1 MIQFTDNAVAAVR
14 TAIGR
19 AQGPVEGIRI
29 MVQSGGCAGLKY
41 MMGLVSEAAPDDIV
55 VEFSDIKVFIDAESG
70 PRMAGTRVDFIT
82 SLESSGFSFENPN
95 AAAKC
100 SCGKSF
106 S

>member
-1 MIQFTDNAVAAVR
+1 MIELTDDAVAAVR
-14 TAIGR
+14 TAIQR

-29 MVQSGGCAGLKY
+29 MVEAGGCAGLKY

-70 PRMAGTRVDFIT
+70 PHMAGTKVDFVFG
-82 SLESSGFSFENPN
+82 LEKSGFSFENPN